1 MRKLVLVHGRSQEGK
16 DPEQLK
22 WTWVQALKEGLAK
35 SGLTLP
41 VAYEDIAFPYYGDA
55 IDKLIYGEQESA
67 TDVITRGA
75 PEDTEELRFK
85 VEMLEAFREKLNITD
100 EMVLEA
106 SEDPTIERGPLNW
119 AWVQGIMSA
128 FDRYAP
134 HVSGTTA
141 NLVTHDV
148 YLYLKRPG
156 VRDEVDNIVRSTMP
170 DGEEM
175 VVVGHSLGSVVT
187 YSVLKRDEAKLKV
200 PLHVTVGSP
209 LGLRLIQDAF
219 NPVKSPACV
228 SAWFNAMD
236 PRDFVALYPLEPPRF
251 NVSPRVENKTDVDNF
266 TSNRHGIVG
275 YLSDKDV
282 AQKIHAALTA

>member
-1 MRKLVLVHGRSQEGK
+1 VRKLVLVHGRSQEGK

-22 WTWVQALKEGLAK
+22 WTWVQSFKEGLAK
-35 SGLTLP
+35 SGLELP

-55 IDKLIYGEQESA
+55 IDKLIYGGEEA
-67 TDVITRGA
+67 AVDVITRGA
-75 PEDTEELRFK
+75 PEDDEELRFK
-85 VEMLEAFREKLNITD
+85 VAMMEAFQAKLGVTD
-100 EMVLEA
+100 DQVLEA
-106 SEDPTIERGPLNW
+106 SGDATIERGPLNW
-119 AWVQGIMSA
+119 GWVQGIMSA
-128 FDRYAP
+128 FDRYVP
-134 HVSGTTA
+134 HVSGAAA
-141 NLVTHDV
+141 NLATHDV

-156 VRDEVDNIVRSTMP
+156 VRDEVDNIVRKTIP
-170 DGEEM
+170 DGEET
-175 VVVGHSLGSVVT
+175 VVVGHSLGSIVT

-219 NPVKSPACV
+219 NPVRSPACV
-228 SAWFNAMD
+228 SAWYNAMD
-236 PRDFVALYPLEPPRF
+236 PRDFVALYPLKAPHF
-251 NVSPRVENKTDVDNF
+251 NVIPEIENKLDVDNF